1 MARLSAGGAIV
12 SDDGRWWWSG
22 SEWKAL
28 SREASTG
35 PDTPDTESAKALA
48 GRQKVSDADL
58 RQRAN
63 ALAHKAPE
71 REAARSARYETMR
84 SQWPVPVHI
93 EDLPLPS
100 GFTLADNEFLVGT
113 AKEWGISV
121 QNLALTT
128 ERLICPSDPSDTR
141 QESVP
146 LHEIRGIT
154 FRKQFLGFRT
164 LTLERAN
171 GDRYM
176 FPAHAGGQKVKDA
189 ILAMAAFAGG
199 GPSPVAG
206 ERAAADKYDQL
217 RKIGE
222 LKASGVLSDAEF
234 EAEKAKLLDKQP

>member
-1 MARLSAGGAIV
+1 MARLSASGAIV
-12 SDDGRWWWSG
+12 SDDGRWCWSG
-22 SEWKAL
+22 SNWKAL
-28 SREASTG
+28 SREASTEPG
-35 PDTPDTESAKALA
+35 LADTESAKALA
-48 GRQKVSDADL
+48 ARQKVSDADL

-71 REAARSARYETMR
+71 RESTRSARYETMR
-84 SQWPVPVHI
+84 SQWPLPVHI
-93 EDLPLPS
+93 EDLPLPG
-100 GFTLADNEFLVGT
+100 GFTLAENEFLVGT
-113 AKEWGISV
+113 AREWGVSV

-128 ERLICPSDPSDTR
+128 ERLICPSDPSDGR

-146 LHEIRGIT
+146 LQEIRGIT
-154 FRKQFLGFRT
+154 FRKQLLGFRT
-164 LTLERAN
+164 LTVERAN
-171 GDRYM
+171 GDRYL

-199 GPSPVAG
+199 GPSRVAG
-206 ERAAADKYDQL
+206 EPAATDKYDQL